1 METTILGEGGN
12 GTSGLMGSL
21 SNACALGASASAEE
35 LRNHRIALGM
45 TEAEAAKHIS
55 SKPYRLPVD
64 DARLRRLEW
73 AWKGG
78 LKVEAARLAGVE
90 LEQVILLLGC
100 RPLIREGN
108 SFGPSPRDAYRAY
121 P

>member
-1 METTILGEGGN
+1 
-12 GTSGLMGSL
+12 
-21 SNACALGASASAEE
+21 
-35 LRNHRIALGM
+35 M

-64 DARLRRLEW
+64 AARLRRLEW

-90 LEQVILLLGC
+90 LE
-100 RPLIREGN
+100 
-108 SFGPSPRDAYRAY
+108 
-121 P
+121 